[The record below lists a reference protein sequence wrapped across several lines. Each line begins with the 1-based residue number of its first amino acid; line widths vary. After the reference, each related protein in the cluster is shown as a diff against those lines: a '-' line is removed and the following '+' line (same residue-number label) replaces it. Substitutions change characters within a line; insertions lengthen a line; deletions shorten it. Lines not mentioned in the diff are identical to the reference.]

1 MFASTMKNFDYIFS
15 AAPALLRNGVA
26 TPPNTM
32 TARRNHGALLTA
44 SRDVGYSEVGRAVGH
59 DKSWVSRALN
69 GDCLMSMPEL
79 LTWLDKG
86 GLRIIHECDMA
97 EGNAAE
103 VLEAVNKA
111 AMNIRT
117 IEDFARKMG
126 EDGEIYI
133 AIAALARRAL
143 AQIKNDAERGAE

>member
-1 MFASTMKNFDYIFS
+1 MKNSDYIFS
-15 AAPALLRNGVA
+15 ATPALLRNGVA

-86 GLRIIHECDMA
+86 GLRIVHESDLA

-103 VLEAVNKA
+103 LLEAVNRA
-111 AMNIRT
+111 AGSIHT
-117 IEDFARKMG
+117 IEHFARQMG
-126 EDGEIYI
+126 ESGEIYI

-143 AQIKNDAERGAE
+143 AQIKTDAERGEE